1 MNSINNSIYL
11 NTTCYFLKAVLI
23 LRKLQLN
30 HIALRK
36 QRMSKRRQKSLLTVA
51 ILFILS
57 LSLAILVILFPKH
70 AAVATTS
77 SSWQAA
83 SFPVENFQ
91 AYTSGFGY
99 RPSATGANGWEFHSG
114 LDIAAPRGSY
124 VRNWWMG
131 TVVKVADQGACGT
144 HIVIQ
149 SGQWQ
154 HTYCHMEGNVETA
167 NGVRYMVDRRGGI
180 QVGEGMQIPAGVRI
194 GRVGMSGRTTGPHLH
209 WGLKFNGNHI
219 DPAFVLRSMFAQQ
232 QPVGRQAR
240 QGTSQFNKQQMQL
253 KIQESKFIRDAGY

>member
-1 MNSINNSIYL
+1 
-11 NTTCYFLKAVLI
+11 
-23 LRKLQLN
+23 
-30 HIALRK
+30 
-36 QRMSKRRQKSLLTVA
+36 MSKRLQKTLKTGA
-51 ILFILS
+51 ILFLLG
-57 LSLAILVILFPKH
+57 LSLAVSVILFPKQE
-70 AAVATTS
+70 VATATS
-77 SSWQAA
+77 SWRGA

-91 AYTSGFGY
+91 AYTSPFGY
-99 RPSATGANGWEFHSG
+99 RPSATGGGGWEFHSG

-131 TVVKVADQGACGT
+131 VVTKVEDRGACGT

-154 HTYCHMEGNVETA
+154 HTYCHMEGNVEVA
-167 NGVRYMVDRRGGI
+167 NGVRYMVDRAGGI
-180 QVGEGMQIPAGVRI
+180 QIAVGMQIPAGVRI

-232 QPVGRQAR
+232 PSNVRQA
-240 QGTSQFNKQQMQL
+240 QGSSLINLTQTQI
-253 KIQESKFIRDAGY
+253 KIQESSTLR